1 MYGSNTENI
10 ASRIYDASEMLA
22 DASYLSDRVKEKA
35 ENANSEIEDAIVVVE
50 NLLDIDDV
58 DVLKVSVEVNELRHL
73 LAILRTAENELE
85 GI

>member
-22 DASYLSDRVKEKA
+22 DASYLSDRISNRV
-35 ENANSEIEDAIVVVE
+35 ENVNSEIEDAIVVVE

-58 DVLKVSVEVNELRHL
+58 DILKVSVEVNELRHL

-85 GI
+85 NF